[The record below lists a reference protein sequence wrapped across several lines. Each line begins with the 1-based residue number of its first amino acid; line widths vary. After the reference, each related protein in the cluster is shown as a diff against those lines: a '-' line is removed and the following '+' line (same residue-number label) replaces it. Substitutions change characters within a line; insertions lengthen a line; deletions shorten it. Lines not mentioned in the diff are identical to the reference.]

1 MVHIFANKAK
11 IKIRSLSVSLR
22 KGTIKLKGVIL
33 PSPRMELYN
42 WGSADM
48 LRVGEIHV
56 QFSLL
61 SFLPEKFLGHR
72 AGEIYS
78 VVVKDVDVFVEKRGA
93 VINFMLLDDSLD
105 FTTCS
110 GPEFVSAKVSSPAST
125 SQSTPA
131 NPSQLQA
138 GAGDHHQSVSNSLNQ
153 TKKAPLQEL
162 KGFFQRAGNE
172 IGRNFKDMSRT
183 AVKTAENTV
192 IKPMRRE
199 SYVKKK
205 KKSSDLYRIGY
216 ISLVNIKV
224 TKAPSKSMLSI
235 SS

>member
-11 IKIRSLSVSLR
+11 INIRSLSVSLR
-22 KGTIKLKGVIL
+22 KGTIKLKGVTL
-33 PSPRMELYN
+33 PSPRKKIYKWE
-42 WGSADM
+42 SADM

-110 GPEFVSAKVSSPAST
+110 GPEFVSAKVASPASKPSPSFASPTSPSTSSYSDPPPTNT
-125 SQSTPA
+125 SQS
-131 NPSQLQA
+131 N
-138 GAGDHHQSVSNSLNQ
+138 QSVSNSMRQ
-153 TKKAPLQEL
+153 TKKAPLQTM
-162 KGFFQRAGNE
+162 KG
-172 IGRNFKDMSRT
+172 
-183 AVKTAENTV
+183 
-192 IKPMRRE
+192 
-199 SYVKKK
+199 
-205 KKSSDLYRIGY
+205 
-216 ISLVNIKV
+216 
-224 TKAPSKSMLSI
+224 
-235 SS
+235 